1 MNCNDAHLAIGAEP
15 DATSPVLEEHLR
27 VCAACSRY
35 RREMQQLERNIH
47 RALELDVAALKSDAP
62 ARPAVRLVTER
73 PAPAAAAPAQQVSV
87 SRSSWALAASLLL
100 AVVAVLFFWG
110 ALPAHSLASDIVT
123 HVMSEPTDVSPS
135 TIALVLERTRL
146 QLDSLPGEVVF
157 AETCFFRG
165 RLVPHLVVRTTQGPV
180 TVMILPEERVNAPEH
195 FDEGGY
201 RGVVIPD
208 NAHGSIAVLSR
219 DHVDADAPARE
230 ILGALHTQSRT

>member
-15 DATSPVLEEHLR
+15 DATSPALEQHLL
-27 VCAACSRY
+27 ACSACAGY
-35 RREMQQLERNIH
+35 HREMRQLERNIH
-47 RALELDVAALKSDAP
+47 RALELDVAVLKSDAP
-62 ARPAVRLVTER
+62 SRPAVRLVTESPPPAR
-73 PAPAAAAPAQQVSV
+73 PAQLQGTSAR
-87 SRSSWALAASLLL
+87 RSSWALAASLLL
-100 AVVAVLFFWG
+100 AVIAVLFFWG

-135 TIALVLERTRL
+135 TIALVLERARL
-146 QLDSLPGEVVF
+146 QVDSLPGEVVF

-165 RLVPHLVVRTTQGPV
+165 RLVPHFIVRTTQGPV
-180 TVMILPEERVNAPEH
+180 TVMILPDERVTEPEH

-230 ILGALHTQSRT
+230 ILKALHSAAGA